1 MQDYS
6 QKKFLAVKVITA
18 NPKMKSAVQIPRGPL
33 PNRGTTIDAVQTIAN
48 HQSLEEWRAQ
58 AGIETSNQVQLVKLS
73 HMRYQHKDV
82 DKITTFMLGQLA
94 HSQD

>member
-18 NPKMKSAVQIPRGPL
+18 NPKMKSAVQIPRGPS

-48 HQSLEEWRAQ
+48 QQSLE
-58 AGIETSNQVQLVKLS
+58 
-73 HMRYQHKDV
+73 
-82 DKITTFMLGQLA
+82 
-94 HSQD
+94 